1 MYTIT
6 VTADITVT
14 YHNVLNLIRFQKSA
28 EYYKWGMQC
37 INQNYSSFGSLHYT
51 IFDTS

>member
-6 VTADITVT
+6 ITVDIIVT
-14 YHNVLNLIRFQKSA
+14 YHNVLNLNKFQKFA
-28 EYYKWGMQC
+28 EYYKRRMQC